1 MSERTNTKMKRAGIT
16 QVFLSSLLLIIQM
29 IIFFLS
35 SGHIHISR
43 AWIFFGV
50 TFVYLSSS
58 TAVLYR
64 FNPELI
70 VQRLKRKREGSKM
83 WDEILMRTSNLMVML
98 VVPAVAGL
106 DVGRFHWSSLNLQ
119 FAAVGFVMYCV
130 SSVLITWAMIVNPH
144 FEATVRIQTE
154 RDHQVISTGPY
165 KIVRHP
171 GYLSGIL
178 WTVSIPLLLG
188 SLVTF
193 IPVAI
198 YTFLMIVRTE
208 LEDRTLRD
216 ELTRYS
222 EYAKRVRYRLVPGI
236 W

>member
-1 MSERTNTKMKRAGIT
+1 MSERNNKKMKRAGIK
-16 QVFLSSLLLIIQM
+16 QVLLSSLLLIIQM

-35 SGHIHISR
+35 VGHINVSR
-43 AWIFFGV
+43 AWIFFGA
-50 TFVYLSSS
+50 TFVYLSVS

-70 VQRLKRKREGSKM
+70 VHRLRRKREGSKV
-83 WDEILMRTSNLMVML
+83 WDEILMRASNLMVML

-106 DVGRFHWSSLNLQ
+106 DVGRFQWSSISIH
-119 FAAVGFVMYCV
+119 FAVVGFVLYIF
-130 SSVLITWAMIVNPH
+130 SSVLINWAMIVNPH
-144 FEATVRIQTE
+144 FEATVRIQKD

-178 WTVSIPLLLG
+178 WTLSIPLIIG
-188 SLVTF
+188 SIFTF
-193 IPVAI
+193 IPVGI
-198 YTFLMIVRTE
+198 YVILFIIRAS
-208 LEDRTLRD
+208 LEDRTLQK
-216 ELTRYS
+216 ELDGYS
-222 EYAKRVRYRLVPGI
+222 EYAKRVRYRLFPGI

>member
-1 MSERTNTKMKRAGIT
+1 MSERNNKKMKRAGIK
-16 QVFLSSLLLIIQM
+16 QVLLSSLLLIIQM

-35 SGHIHISR
+35 VGHINVSR
-43 AWIFFGV
+43 AWIFFGA
-50 TFVYLSSS
+50 TFVYLSVS

-70 VQRLKRKREGSKM
+70 VHRLRRKREGSKV
-83 WDEILMRTSNLMVML
+83 WDEILMRASNLMVML

-106 DVGRFHWSSLNLQ
+106 DVGRFQWSSISIH
-119 FAAVGFVMYCV
+119 FAVVGFVLYIF
-130 SSVLITWAMIVNPH
+130 SSVLINWAMMVNPH
-144 FEATVRIQTE
+144 FEATVRIQKD

-178 WTVSIPLLLG
+178 WTLSIPLIIG
-188 SLVTF
+188 SIFTF
-193 IPVAI
+193 IPVGI
-198 YTFLMIVRTE
+198 YVILFIIRAS
-208 LEDRTLRD
+208 LEDRTLQK
-216 ELTRYS
+216 ELDGYS
-222 EYAKRVRYRLVPGI
+222 EYAKRVRYRLFPGI